1 MCALCLLYSH
11 SHAHSPFLLQL
22 LIHLIL
28 LSFSQ
33 GYVIL
38 HISKIKGNE
47 RPITCVSH
55 IKHCWIVEVSER
67 GKNVL
72 LLYVALEE
80 NRGRSFTSTHSIFQL
95 LFSAARSQTA
105 ASEEKMKTSRKF
117 EPSWDQ
123 EWPEW
128 KMMPQWAE
136 LMCLESIRVNPEVM
150 SYLGNSKKK
159 KKNYFPKQNTT
170 LNYNFTNFYWRIL
183 SGRQCFGHCLAELTE
198 LLDNHQVTSGQ
209 GDSGHWLPTAL
220 VCLGPGGFLGHR
232 AFSAKMKTRQTR
244 MSWSPSLSRQL
255 YSFSD

>member
-1 MCALCLLYSH
+1 MCALYLLYSH
-11 SHAHSPFLLQL
+11 THTHSPFLLQL

-38 HISKIKGNE
+38 HISKIKDNE
-47 RPITCVSH
+47 RPTTCVSH

-67 GKNVL
+67 GKNLL

-95 LFSAARSQTA
+95 LFSAALSQTA

-136 LMCLESIRVNPEVM
+136 LMCLESKRVNPEVM

-159 KKNYFPKQNTT
+159 KKLFSQTKHN
-170 LNYNFTNFYWRIL
+170 
-183 SGRQCFGHCLAELTE
+183 TE
-198 LLDNHQVTSGQ
+198 LQFH
-209 GDSGHWLPTAL
+209 
-220 VCLGPGGFLGHR
+220 
-232 AFSAKMKTRQTR
+232 
-244 MSWSPSLSRQL
+244 
-255 YSFSD
+255 